1 MRFGAQA
8 DAHPSAALAELRHGG
23 SGSFGGI
30 AQGDHGPQGGVDWWL
45 FAIALTLLGI
55 GLLMVLSASGIVAE
69 RFNGDKYYFFKRQM
83 IFACVGGAAM
93 FTAALMPRNLL
104 YKLQYPALFGVLAL
118 LILVLTPVGTKV
130 NGARRWILLGPVAV
144 QPMEFTKIALAL
156 YLAYFMSTKQALI
169 KTFSRGVIP
178 PFAVTGLFCG
188 LLLLQPDFGGA
199 AVLAMILF
207 FMCLVG
213 GTRFIYLALSG
224 AAAVAGGWLL
234 IVQSPYRFRRLTAFL
249 DPFADAQDSGYQ
261 LVQSLF
267 ALGSGGIT
275 GVGIGASRQKL
286 FYLPEAHNDFII
298 AVLGEELGF
307 IGMSLVFV
315 LMGLMFWRCFRI
327 AARQEDLRDRFT
339 AFGITLVLL
348 LGAVLNMAVV
358 MGVAPPKGVP
368 MPFLSYGGSS
378 LLTTLTCVGL
388 LLNYSRT
395 AR

>member
-1 MRFGAQA
+1 MRFGAHA
-8 DAHPSAALAELRHGG
+8 NAHPSAALADLRHGG
-23 SGSFGGI
+23 IGCMGGMAHGERG
-30 AQGDHGPQGGVDWWL
+30 AQNGVDWWL

-55 GLLMVLSASGIVAE
+55 GLLMVLSASGIMAE
-69 RFNGDKYYFFKRQM
+69 RFNGDKYYFFKRQL

-93 FTAALMPRNLL
+93 FTAALMPRTLL
-104 YKLQYPALFGVLAL
+104 YKLQYPILFGVLL
-118 LILVLTPVGTKV
+118 LLVAVLTPLGNKV
-130 NGARRWILLGPVAV
+130 NGARRWIQIGPVAV

-156 YLAYFMSTKQALI
+156 YLAYFMSTKQEII

-178 PFAVTGLFCG
+178 PFAVTGVFCA
-188 LLLLQPDFGGA
+188 LLLRQPDFGGA
-199 AVLAMILF
+199 AVLVMILF

-213 GTRFIYLALSG
+213 GTRFFYLAVSG
-224 AAAVAGGWLL
+224 IAAAAAAALL
-234 IVQSPYRFRRLTAFL
+234 VMHSPYRFRRFTAFL
-249 DPFADAQDSGYQ
+249 DPFADARDSGYQ

-315 LMGLMFWRCFRI
+315 LMGMLFWRCFRI
-327 AARQEDLRDRFT
+327 AARQENLRDRLT
-339 AFGITLVLL
+339 AFGVTLVVL

-358 MGVAPPKGVP
+358 MGAAPPKGVP

-388 LLNYSRT
+388 MLNYSRT